1 MNSRDSSNL
10 QLSHDDTEIVQ
21 YATTGPSTC
30 GSLDPM
36 LSPRKSVTRKHLKL
50 PFSGLKSSEM

>member
-1 MNSRDSSNL
+1 MVQTSLVNSRESSNL

-30 GSLDPM
+30 GSLDP
-36 LSPRKSVTRKHLKL
+36 S
-50 PFSGLKSSEM
+50 